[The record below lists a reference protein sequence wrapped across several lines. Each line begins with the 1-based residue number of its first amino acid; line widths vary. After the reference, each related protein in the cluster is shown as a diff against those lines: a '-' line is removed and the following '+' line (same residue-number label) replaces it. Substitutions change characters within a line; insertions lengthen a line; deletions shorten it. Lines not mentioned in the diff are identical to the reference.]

1 MDALKAGKSV
11 QTVSDAILTDF
22 EKPAD
27 QSAEVKGRRAAF
39 GRVYREKYGKA
50 DAKPKETAANGEK
63 LFRVQI
69 GAFASEEN
77 AEALAAK
84 ARKAGFK
91 AIIKE
96 E

>member
-1 MDALKAGKSV
+1 MNSA
-11 QTVSDAILTDF
+11 VSDAILTDF

-50 DAKPKETAANGEK
+50 DAKPKETVANGEK

-69 GAFASEEN
+69 GAFSSKEN

-84 ARKAGFK
+84 AREAGFK